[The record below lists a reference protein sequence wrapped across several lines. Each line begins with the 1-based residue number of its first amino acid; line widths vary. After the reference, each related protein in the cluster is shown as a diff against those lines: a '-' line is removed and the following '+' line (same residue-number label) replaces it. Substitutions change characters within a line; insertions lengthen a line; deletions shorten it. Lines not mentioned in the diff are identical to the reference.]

1 MLFPF
6 LRSSPALAAG
16 YSWWHGTRIRRSGHG
31 HLVQRHNAVLR
42 GTRIEL
48 SGRGC
53 RLTIEPGARLWD
65 CSITVAG
72 DGAEL
77 FVGADCRLRQ
87 ARLNV
92 EDPGSRLVVGARTI
106 IIGATLLSQ
115 EGRLLQVGADGMI
128 AQHAEVRNSDSHAI
142 YDHTGARINPA
153 EDIVLGPH
161 VWIGLG
167 ACIFRGAR
175 IGAGAVIGARAL
187 VTGAIPPDCVA
198 FGVPAVPRRAAI
210 RWDASRSAPARPPLP
225 SSRP

>member
-6 LRSSPALAAG
+6 LRTSPAVAAG
-16 YSWWHGTRIRRSGHG
+16 YSWWHGTRLRCSGAGQQIR
-31 HLVQRHNAVLR
+31 RHNAILR
-42 GTRIEL
+42 NTRIEL
-48 SGRGC
+48 IGRGC

-65 CSITVAG
+65 CAITVAG

-77 FVGADCRLRQ
+77 FVGAGCRLRQ

-92 EDPGSRLVVGARTI
+92 EDPGSRLLIGARTI

-115 EGRLLQVGADGMI
+115 EGRLLQVGADSMI

-142 YDHTGARINPA
+142 CDHTGVRINPA
-153 EDIVLGPH
+153 EDIVLGAH

-175 IGAGAVIGARAL
+175 IGDGSVIGARAL
-187 VTGAIPPDCVA
+187 VTGDIPSACVA
-198 FGVPAVPRRAAI
+198 YGVPAVPRRTAI
-210 RWDASRSAPARPPLP
+210 RWDASRTAPATP
-225 SSRP
+225 